1 MLQNEG
7 RIKLTVNI
15 QNLRKQLLR
24 QGIMEVPVDGE
35 VGIHSTYLKKFHPDP
50 ADRFIVTTSLLKDA
64 TLITADGK
72 ILSWMG
78 ELKSFDASN

>member
-35 VGIHSTYLKKFHPDP
+35 VGIHSTHLKKFHPDP